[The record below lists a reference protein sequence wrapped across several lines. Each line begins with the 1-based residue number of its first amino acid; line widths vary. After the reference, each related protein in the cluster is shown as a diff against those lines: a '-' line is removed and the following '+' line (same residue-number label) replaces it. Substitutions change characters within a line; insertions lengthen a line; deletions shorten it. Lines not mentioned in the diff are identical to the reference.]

1 MNDIIF
7 KTILLKGEA
16 GNNIGSIEKTA
27 TSGVVDTYTI
37 TLTDGTTTSFNVTN
51 GSNIA
56 SIQKTATSGLV
67 DTYTITL
74 TNGDTSTFEVVNGAD
89 GANANL
95 APTERNNTAS
105 KSYSVGEHLV
115 TSSDGLYY
123 KVTSAIS
130 VGDTL
135 VENTNIEKKY
145 VSEEIE
151 DIYNSF
157 SNALT
162 TLKNTAIAQAVGAIG
177 STFTSVISKLG
188 EIVDRGNVSRTLT
201 PNSSYTI
208 PKGYHAG
215 AGTVTAN
222 PNTGTYSVT
231 SNGTHDMGIDNLY
244 RYVNVNVPILSNG
257 YSVAGGACTNTTV
270 SNAVSAGRYLIIVVA
285 RTHGG
290 QFGYPQCSIEY
301 SSGSTLGTNTAVY
314 VLDNNKWVRHTW
326 AIIDASELCAI
337 SCITSGVTGDFGY
350 GEYNIF
356 KIV

>member
-74 TNGDTSTFEVVNGAD
+74 TNGDASTFEVVNGAD
-89 GANANL
+89 GANINL
-95 APTERNNTAS
+95 APTERNSIAS

-115 TSSDGLYY
+115 KSNDGYYY
-123 KVTSAIS
+123 KVISAIS

-135 VENTNIEKKY
+135 EENTNIEKKFI
-145 VSEEIE
+145 SDEIE
-151 DIYNSF
+151 EIYNSF
-157 SNALT
+157 SSALT
-162 TLKNTAIAQAVGAIG
+162 SLKNTAIAQAVGAIG

-188 EIVDRGNVSRTLT
+188 EIVDRGNVSQTLN

-208 PKGYHAG
+208 PQGYHAG
-215 AGTVTAN
+215 GGIVSAN
-222 PNTGTYSVT
+222 ANTGTYSVT
-231 SNGTHDMGIDNLY
+231 SNGAHDMGADNLN
-244 RYVNVNVPILSNG
+244 RYLNVNVPIDPSRV
-257 YSVAGGACTNTTV
+257 STQQV
-270 SNAVSAGRYLIIVVA
+270 SNITAGNYYIIVVQ
-285 RTHGG
+285 TGIG
-290 QFGYPQCSIEY
+290 
-301 SSGSTLGTNTAVY
+301 SSPVEPTVAGVT
-314 VLDNNKWVRHTW
+314 VLDSYSNNATSDGFGHYCWTKVFRAVAT
-326 AIIDASELCAI
+326 SNSI
-337 SCITSGVTGDFGY
+337 STNGNTFILQIS
-350 GEYNIF
+350 
-356 KIV
+356 